1 MDQPACCVL
10 LHAHSLRSNPA
21 FLPPIIQIP
30 TESQHQTVEHPRGE
44 RWRGGRGK
52 PGFSLSTVLAHPIK
66 MPHCFCCEDLFFLL
80 PLEHIVALVVGH
92 TVSQQERDAAWRK
105 MGFELVQNTQ
115 PWYPADARLDIPTR
129 EEQKQRTP
137 MNHLLH
143 EGPLAV
149 QTSRTA
155 GTLSIFLVCAAFG
168 GTALGEHSFL
178 VFSGKKWQLQQTDVE
193 CS

>member
-1 MDQPACCVL
+1 MARWEGGNPVFPSQQSRLIL
-10 LHAHSLRSNPA
+10 LKCLIA
-21 FLPPIIQIP
+21 FAAK
-30 TESQHQTVEHPRGE
+30 T
-44 RWRGGRGK
+44 
-52 PGFSLSTVLAHPIK
+52 F
-66 MPHCFCCEDLFFLL
+66 FFLL

-155 GTLSIFLVCAAFG
+155 GTLLIFLVCAAFG
-168 GTALGEHSFL
+168 GTALGEHSYL
-178 VFSGKKWQLQQTDVE
+178 EFSRKKWQLQQTDVE